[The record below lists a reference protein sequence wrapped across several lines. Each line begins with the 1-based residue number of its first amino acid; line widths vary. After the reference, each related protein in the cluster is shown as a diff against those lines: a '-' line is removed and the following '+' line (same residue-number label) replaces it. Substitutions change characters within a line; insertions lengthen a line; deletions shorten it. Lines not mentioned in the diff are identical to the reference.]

1 MLVSEEGETR
11 PNARELGGASWRER
25 AGVRGGLVFDL
36 AALPSPRRAAN
47 LNRPVVY
54 VASKVRGPF
63 LPPAQFLNKG
73 SRRVF
78 SLLRWVFSHAVVD
91 TPPWVIMRARTV
103 MKIVGVLLGAV
114 IGLELLY
121 VVAAKVALARL
132 PKAVSYEAL
141 QLSYADAGT
150 WFPGRVW
157 VRDFAVRGHDYNIQ
171 FEVKA
176 AEAQVH
182 VDLIALLSQHFRAT
196 KVITSGVE
204 FRMRHNVQ
212 SLAGQEKRIAA
223 FPEIPGY
230 DKPPVYPGP
239 DPEPGPPEDA
249 WIIEMTDVT
258 AQVNEVWALEYRYVG
273 PGKASGGFFLNPGRA
288 FHLQPSQF
296 VWEGGEIRVGEVTAS
311 EATLGTVNAEI
322 HLDDISRIEGM
333 NFLDQ
338 MRVDLTLG
346 LQRGDLS
353 FLEVYAGA
361 LPVRRITGR
370 TSLDLRLITDNGRV
384 HDGTSL
390 GLEFDKLLLTMP
402 DATIAST
409 GRVQVGVRHDD
420 AKKVLELSPFDA
432 SLRDTVFAFGGSR
445 SKSFSAR
452 IQSNS
457 ARWLVNQPSPALQAT
472 VDVRLKPADALLDV
486 AVGKTPAAI
495 TKALLD
501 LPEVQS
507 RIAVY
512 LAKQRSR
519 VELLMLDAGDLR
531 ASGTWQDRP
540 KGASGGF
547 TIETSIAD
555 IGIAIDPSG
564 LSWDLN

>member
-1 MLVSEEGETR
+1 
-11 PNARELGGASWRER
+11 
-25 AGVRGGLVFDL
+25 
-36 AALPSPRRAAN
+36 
-47 LNRPVVY
+47 
-54 VASKVRGPF
+54 
-63 LPPAQFLNKG
+63 
-73 SRRVF
+73 
-78 SLLRWVFSHAVVD
+78 
-91 TPPWVIMRARTV
+91 MRKRTV
-103 MKIVGVLLGAV
+103 MRIIGTLIAIV

-157 VRDFAVRGHDYNIQ
+157 VRDFVVRGHDYNIQ

-176 AEAQVH
+176 TEAQVH
-182 VDLIALLSQHFRAT
+182 IDLLALLSQHFRAT
-196 KVITSGVE
+196 KVVTSGVE
-204 FRMRHNVQ
+204 FRMRHNVET
-212 SLAGQEKRIAA
+212 LAGQEQRIAA

-249 WIIEMTDVT
+249 WLIEMADVT
-258 AQVNEVWALEYRYVG
+258 AQVNEVWVLEYRYAG
-273 PGKASGGFFLNPGRA
+273 LGKASGGFFLNPGRA

-296 VWEGGEIRVGEVTAS
+296 VWEGGEIRVGDVTAS
-311 EATLGTVNAEI
+311 EATQGTVNAEI
-322 HLDDISRIEGM
+322 HLGDISRIEGM

-338 MRVDLTLG
+338 VRVDLTLA

-353 FLEVYAGA
+353 FLEVYSASI
-361 LPVRRITGR
+361 PVRRVTGR
-370 TSLDLRLITDNGRV
+370 TSVDLRLLADKGRV
-384 HDGTSL
+384 QDGTSL
-390 GLEFDKLLLTMP
+390 DVKFDHLLVTMP
-402 DATIAST
+402 DATVAST
-409 GRVQVGVRHDD
+409 GRVQVGARHDD
-420 AKKVLELSPFDA
+420 EKAVLHLSPIDA
-432 SLRDTVFAFGGSR
+432 SLRDTVIAFGGSR
-445 SKSFSAR
+445 SKSFSSR

-457 ARWLVNQPSPALQAT
+457 ARWLLEQPAPALQAT

-486 AVGKTPAAI
+486 AMGTTPAAI

-507 RIAVY
+507 RVAVY

-531 ASGTWQDRP
+531 ATGTWQDRP

-547 TIETSIAD
+547 TIETSLAD